1 MRIAVLGGTG
11 RTGLLLI
18 RELLRRDHEISVL
31 VRDATKMS
39 DLAQQVEVH
48 TGDSRN
54 RADLDRLVADADAVV
69 STLGPTAKEGSLHTD
84 TARALV
90 AAMEAAGVGRF
101 VGVSGA
107 GIDVPGDEKSLSAK
121 VISKIIQT
129 VGGEVVKD
137 KPAEYAVYAATD
149 LDWTLV
155 RPPRLV
161 EGEPPDVSNTTPTA
175 RRNPPKSPAPTSPP
189 SSPTRSS
196 KTATRARHLS
206 WPPREA
212 HRNSSPANS
221 CASVP
226 LGSGLA
232 RVAFAR
238 APA

>member
-155 RPPRLV
+155 RPPRIV
-161 EGEPPDVSNTTPTA
+161 EGEPTGRLEHHAHRST
-175 RRNPPKSPAPTSPP
+175 KST
-189 SSPTRSS
+189 
-196 KTATRARHLS
+196 KITRADLATFLADEVEQDRY
-206 WPPREA
+206 PRQA
-212 HRNSSPANS
+212 PFV
-221 CASVP
+221 AS
-226 LGSGLA
+226 A
-232 RVAFAR
+232 
-238 APA
+238 